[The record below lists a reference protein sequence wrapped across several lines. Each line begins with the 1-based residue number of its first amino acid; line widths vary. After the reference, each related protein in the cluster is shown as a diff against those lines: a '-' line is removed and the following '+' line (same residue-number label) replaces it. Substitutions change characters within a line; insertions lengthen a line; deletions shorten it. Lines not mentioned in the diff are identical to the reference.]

1 MYFLICMGLR
11 YSHMR
16 TLSHPELS
24 HAADPASK
32 GILLKS
38 IFIVRL
44 H

>member
-16 TLSHPELS
+16 MLLHPGLS
-24 HAADPASK
+24 HAADAAIK

-38 IFIVRL
+38 TSIVTSR
-44 H
+44 